1 MKPTKEQVE
10 AYKSMAKQSPMSM
23 ESMIKAHLV
32 ANCPKFIESKFD
44 GCLKYLTACARE
56 ILDSKSGEVAD
67 DVCYKICRDYFND
80 EVWKQEEE
88 EARKKATKDNN
99 IKQNKGVDVKCSVDD
114 VTDDDDNDETPVCPP
129 PVKPQPKQEAGQLD
143 MFAALGM

>member
-1 MKPTKEQVE
+1 MKPSKDALDE
-10 AYKSMAKQSPMSM
+10 YKAMAKNSPGSM
-23 ESMIKAHLV
+23 ESKIKAHLV
-32 ANCPKFIESKFD
+32 ENCPKFIESKLD

-88 EARKKATKDNN
+88 EARKKAAKDNN

-114 VTDDDDNDETPVCPP
+114 VTDDDNDETPVCPP

>member
-32 ANCPKFIESKFD
+32 ANCPKFIESKLD
-44 GCLKYLTACARE
+44 GCLKYLTALARE

-80 EVWKQEEE
+80 EVWKQEE
-88 EARKKATKDNN
+88 ARKKAVKDNN
-99 IKQNKGVDVKCSVDD
+99 IKQTTVVDVKCGIDD
-114 VTDDDDNDETPVCPP
+114 VTDDDNDETPVCTPT
-129 PVKPQPKQEAGQLD
+129 VKTQPKQEAGQLN

>member
-32 ANCPKFIESKFD
+32 ANCPKFIESKLD

-80 EVWKQEEE
+80 EVWKQEDE
-88 EARKKATKDNN
+88 EARKKAVKDNN
-99 IKQNKGVDVKCSVDD
+99 IKQTKGVDVKCGIND
-114 VTDDDDNDETPVCPP
+114 VTDDDNDETPVCPP

>member
-10 AYKSMAKQSPMSM
+10 AYKAMAKSSPMSM

-32 ANCPKFIESKFD
+32 ANCPKFIESKLD

-88 EARKKATKDNN
+88 EAKNKAAKTSAK
-99 IKQNKGVDVKCSVDD
+99 KQNSVVAKCSVDD
-114 VTDDDDNDETPVCPP
+114 VTDEDDDNDDTVCETPAV
-129 PVKPQPKQEAGQLD
+129 QPKKKEADQLD
-143 MFAALGM
+143 MFAALGV

>member
-32 ANCPKFIESKFD
+32 ENCPKFIESKLD

-67 DVCYKICRDYFND
+67 DVCYKICRDYSKMKPGPDAVKLLDKWLEKFR
-80 EVWKQEEE
+80 ES
-88 EARKKATKDNN
+88 N
-99 IKQNKGVDVKCSVDD
+99 IKF
-114 VTDDDDNDETPVCPP
+114 
-129 PVKPQPKQEAGQLD
+129 KPKREA
-143 MFAALGM
+143 A

>member
-1 MKPTKEQVE
+1 
-10 AYKSMAKQSPMSM
+10 MAKQSPMSM

-32 ANCPKFIESKFD
+32 ANCPKFIESKLD
-44 GCLKYLTACARE
+44 GCLKYLTALARE

-88 EARKKATKDNN
+88 EARKKAAKDNN

-114 VTDDDDNDETPVCPP
+114 ITDDDNDETPVCPP
-129 PVKPQPKQEAGQLD
+129 TVKTQPKQEAGQLN

>member
-1 MKPTKEQVE
+1 
-10 AYKSMAKQSPMSM
+10 MAKSSPMSM

-88 EARKKATKDNN
+88 EARKKASTSGSK
-99 IKQNKGVDVKCSVDD
+99 KQDTAVAKCSIND
-114 VTDDDDNDETPVCPP
+114 VSDDDDDNETLVCPP
-129 PVKPQPKQEAGQLD
+129 PVKQQPKQEAGQLD

>member
-32 ANCPKFIESKFD
+32 ANCPKFIESKLD

-80 EVWKQEEE
+80 EVWKQEMECSYNPLQGCMV
-88 EARKKATKDNN
+88 K
-99 IKQNKGVDVKCSVDD
+99 VDGKW
-114 VTDDDDNDETPVCPP
+114 
-129 PVKPQPKQEAGQLD
+129 LD
-143 MFAALGM
+143 YDRLRVME